1 MIFTWHMKPFMIL
14 LSGQIPLEIHQSG
27 HEMGG
32 NGGLESF
39 AQNAFGHGWKFSIPL
54 FQTTWVVFPNGH
66 SKHCA
71 QG

>member
-1 MIFTWHMKPFMIL
+1 
-14 LSGQIPLEIHQSG
+14 
-27 HEMGG
+27 MGG